1 MPSLPVGDDPC
12 VNPVLSFVFLFSHEL
27 ISSKKMDNNAAA
39 AAVPPKATN
48 NRPTNRYATVAS
60 RYAAPVQVLK
70 LQQKSLASPDR
81 PAAGRQSLTKVV
93 PSAITGRTITLQQQQ
108 PAEVKKLPPAVQ
120 TVVACGATRGGGDA
134 AAGDQTNACAK
145 GSRLTKRISMI
156 DRHPR
161 EQMGHVRSMSLD
173 RGVCQQKESRHRQS
187 GVLPCGKELTGSSL
201 LQSASHWLFLI
212 KLAENEKNPKAIL
225 DLFRLAISLRAQVES
240 KLF

>member
-12 VNPVLSFVFLFSHEL
+12 FNSVLSFVFVFSHEL

-39 AAVPPKATN
+39 AVPPKAAN

-60 RYAAPVQVLK
+60 RYAVPVKVLK
-70 LQQKSLASPDR
+70 SQQKSLASPDR
-81 PAAGRQSLTKVV
+81 PAAARQSLVKLV
-93 PSAITGRTITLQQQQ
+93 PSSITGRTIT
-108 PAEVKKLPPAVQ
+108 PAEVKQLPAAVQ
-120 TVVACGATRGGGDA
+120 TAVVCGATRGGGDA

-187 GVLPCGKELTGSSL
+187 GVLTCGKELRGSSL

-225 DLFRLAISLRAQVES
+225 DLFRLAISLRAEVES

>member
-12 VNPVLSFVFLFSHEL
+12 VNPVLPFVFLFSHEL

-39 AAVPPKATN
+39 AVPPKATN
-48 NRPTNRYATVAS
+48 IRPTNRYATVAS

-70 LQQKSLASPDR
+70 SQQKSLASPDR
-81 PAAGRQSLTKVV
+81 PAAARQSLTKLV
-93 PSAITGRTITLQQQQ
+93 PSCITGRTITLQQQQ

-120 TVVACGATRGGGDA
+120 TAVVCVATRGGGDA